1 MFKSLFL
8 REFNI
13 PYNGEQEFDQLSGII
28 SDFNKY
34 IENSYKLEKDSSYS
48 EQEKQDI
55 LKKRYQ
61 ISQNVWNLA
70 IHPKLERMKQMDPN
84 NVKFLPKILTIPSP
98 K

>member
-84 NVKFLPKILTIPSP
+84 NVKFLGSIYFIS
-98 K
+98 